1 MRKMGEAEDVGYQ
14 VVEYLEGTNG
24 VYEAQDPIS
33 YSGLTDT
40 EVTPKPVEHE
50 GYEKPEG
57 KDRDGTGRRN
67 NRGQILLPT
76 ERVPSYLPDG
86 RKRRDGRK

>member
-1 MRKMGEAEDVGYQ
+1 MRNGEAEDVGYQ
-14 VVEYLEGTNG
+14 VVEYLEGTKVSMSTG
-24 VYEAQDPIS
+24 SDQLQRTDRYGS
-33 YSGLTDT
+33 DT
-40 EVTPKPVEHE
+40 ETCRTRRIRKT
-50 GYEKPEG
+50 EG

-67 NRGQILLPT
+67 NRGQILLST